1 MPKPPRRL
9 NPHQITDKTQLAQLL
24 DEYLATLE
32 NSPMQV
38 HPKALAWELQLP
50 ENLLARL
57 RNLPQNPAD
66 TPEITAEDYH
76 ILFSNIMFRFP
87 TVKMW
92 QAANGEIF
100 FEM

>member
-1 MPKPPRRL
+1 MPKPPRRF
-9 NPHQITDKTQLAQLL
+9 NPHQITDKNQLASLL
-24 DEYLATLE
+24 NDYLVALE
-32 NSPMQV
+32 NSPMRV
-38 HPKALAWELQLP
+38 HQQSLAWELQLP
-50 ENLLARL
+50 ETVLTRL
-57 RNLPQNPAD
+57 RNPDD

>member
-9 NPHQITDKTQLAQLL
+9 NPHQITDKTRLARLL
-24 DEYLATLE
+24 DEYLNMLE
-32 NSPMQV
+32 NSPMHV
-38 HPKALAWELQLP
+38 HIKSLAWELQLP
-50 ENLLARL
+50 ETLLTRL
-57 RNLPQNPAD
+57 RNPND